1 MTFSVYCLIC
11 LKALAEQ
18 EGLLFMETSALSGDH
33 VPAAFEA
40 VITECYHIAKKTRME
55 DEAIEPRVGI
65 SPPRRSK
72 VKVSPGKKI
81 NVAAAPEG
89 PPAITQHSK
98 CCGS

>member
-1 MTFSVYCLIC
+1 MYFLFV

-40 VITECYHIAKKTRME
+40 VITAKKTRME
-55 DEAIEPRVGI
+55 DEAIEPKVGI

-89 PPAITQHSK
+89 PPATTQHSK